1 MEWDDLQKYNRVML
15 VKHIFT
21 RTPYI
26 QYLYEINIKN
36 VNQYEYICKNIIKD
50 NLYVIV
56 KNRFPYDLADDIEHN
71 IIWFNP
77 KYYSKWR
84 RTIIYDNDY
93 IENIIHRKFSNKP
106 YIYFMNSNQSQSI
119 KNISHIHLFIKK

>member
-36 VNQYEYICKNIIKD
+36 VNQYEYVCKK
-50 NLYVIV
+50 L
-56 KNRFPYDLADDIEHN
+56 L
-71 IIWFNP
+71 
-77 KYYSKWR
+77 
-84 RTIIYDNDY
+84 
-93 IENIIHRKFSNKP
+93 
-106 YIYFMNSNQSQSI
+106 
-119 KNISHIHLFIKK
+119 